1 MTIPRQGEVQRL
13 AADIKRSTPQKP
25 ITHLLETSERV
36 LKRITDGIYRQ
47 PSSALRELISNAY
60 DADATTVVIET
71 DRPRFGSIIVRD
83 NGNGFTEEALAS
95 LICNIGG
102 SPKRTA
108 DGSEMG
114 ITSKEDPDLSP
125 GGRRLI
131 GKIGIGLFAVSQLTK
146 EFQIVTKTKGSRY
159 RTTAHVKLGTHSE
172 EELKQSKDVRFETGH
187 AKVWQ
192 KPAEDED
199 SHGTEVILINLLPK
213 TRDDLASEDRW
224 IQSHDDSYLLDEG
237 DRPLAPPK
245 YHIGCVVRRNR
256 ARIREQP
263 NLPWDDTDDSR
274 TKFEKLVQAIRD
286 EAGVS
291 SQNPKL
297 VDLLD
302 NYLRMLWTLGLQ
314 IPVAY
319 LGEHPFAICGSDNVG
334 TYRIGNKPGN
344 SASKIELGPQQTL
357 SDELGLEAMRLQK
370 EAGVFDVF
378 IDGIQ
383 ILRPLAF
390 RNTHIVKHTIDT
402 SLIFIGKDRPDF
414 SQIPDKIRGGSLD
427 FEAYLF
433 WQPKVVPVEHRGV
446 LVRINNA
453 NGTLFDE
460 TFMKY
465 PISEQTRK
473 NQITAEIFVNEGMDA
488 ALNIDRESFNYAHPH
503 YQYLSKWLH
512 NAFKQFATAHKK
524 IGKDV
529 RDKRLATETATKF
542 RGLQMLVAERIAEAA
557 PEADEPLPAVEI
569 SRIPVTDVRTQR
581 KEGKLVYGAEKVLP
595 PPPRS
600 RITKKF
606 AADTS
611 LLERKVEAIAQIL
624 VAYGLFDDISY
635 ETQESLLKAI
645 ADVLR
650 FEG

>member
-1 MTIPRQGEVQRL
+1 MTIARQEEVQKL
-13 AADIKRSTPQKP
+13 AAEIKESTFQKP
-25 ITHLLETSERV
+25 ITHTLETSERV

-71 DRPRFGSIIVRD
+71 DRPRFESIIVRD

-159 RTTAHVKLGTHSE
+159 RTTAHVKLGIHSE
-172 EELKQSKDVRFETGH
+172 EELKQGKDLRFETGH
-187 AKVWQ
+187 ARVWR

-245 YHIGCVVRRNR
+245 YHIGCVVRSNR

-263 NLPWDDTDDSR
+263 NLPWEDTDNSR

-286 EAGVS
+286 ETGVS

-319 LGEHPFAICGSDNVG
+319 LGEHPFAISGNDNVG
-334 TYRIGNKPGN
+334 TYKLGNTPES
-344 SASKIELGPQQTL
+344 SASRISLGPNETL
-357 SDELGLEAMRLQK
+357 SDKLGLNAMQLQK
-370 EAGVFDVF
+370 EAVH
-378 IDGIQ
+378 
-383 ILRPLAF
+383 LMY
-390 RNTHIVKHTIDT
+390 
-402 SLIFIGKDRPDF
+402 SLMGYKSCAACLQGYSYCQAHNWHFAH
-414 SQIPDKIRGGSLD
+414 LH
-427 FEAYLF
+427 
-433 WQPKVVPVEHRGV
+433 WQR
-446 LVRINNA
+446 
-453 NGTLFDE
+453 
-460 TFMKY
+460 
-465 PISEQTRK
+465 QT
-473 NQITAEIFVNEGMDA
+473 
-488 ALNIDRESFNYAHPH
+488 
-503 YQYLSKWLH
+503 
-512 NAFKQFATAHKK
+512 
-524 IGKDV
+524 
-529 RDKRLATETATKF
+529 
-542 RGLQMLVAERIAEAA
+542 
-557 PEADEPLPAVEI
+557 
-569 SRIPVTDVRTQR
+569 
-581 KEGKLVYGAEKVLP
+581 
-595 PPPRS
+595 
-600 RITKKF
+600 
-606 AADTS
+606 
-611 LLERKVEAIAQIL
+611 
-624 VAYGLFDDISY
+624 
-635 ETQESLLKAI
+635 
-645 ADVLR
+645 
-650 FEG
+650 

>member
-1 MTIPRQGEVQRL
+1 MTTLRQEEVHRL
-13 AADIKRSTPQKP
+13 AAQIKESTLQKP
-25 ITHLLETSERV
+25 ATHALETSERV

-60 DADATTVVIET
+60 DADATTVIIET
-71 DRPRFGSIIVRD
+71 DRPRFESIIIRD
-83 NGNGFTEEALAS
+83 NGNGLTEEALAS
-95 LICNIGG
+95 LVCSIGG

-108 DGSEMG
+108 DGSDMG
-114 ITSKEDPDLSP
+114 VTSKEDPALSP

-172 EELKQSKDVRFETGH
+172 ERLKQSKGARFETGH
-187 AKVWQ
+187 ARIWQ
-192 KPAEDED
+192 KRAEDEE
-199 SHGTEVILINLLPK
+199 SHGTEVILLNLLPK
-213 TRDDLASEDRW
+213 TRDDLASADRW
-224 IQSHDDSYLLDEG
+224 IQSHDDSYLLDE
-237 DRPLAPPK
+237 DDSPLAPPK
-245 YHIGCVVRRNR
+245 YHIGCVVRSDR
-256 ARIREQP
+256 ARIRQDP
-263 NLPWDDTDDSR
+263 HLPWEDTDDSR
-274 TKFEKLVQAIRD
+274 AKFDKLVRAIHD
-286 EAGVS
+286 ETGVS

-319 LGEHPFAICGSDNVG
+319 LGEHPFALSGSDNIG
-334 TYRIGNKPGN
+334 IYRIGNKPG
-344 SASKIELGPQQTL
+344 SAASRLVL
-357 SDELGLEAMRLQK
+357 SPRETIADRLDLAAMRFQK
-370 EAGVFDVF
+370 EAGTFDVF

-383 ILRPLAF
+383 ILRPLTF
-390 RNTHIVKHTIDT
+390 RDTHLVASTIGT
-402 SLIFIGKDRPDF
+402 SLMFVGKDEPDL
-414 SQIPDKIRGGSLD
+414 SQIPETIRGGSLD

-433 WQPKVVPVEHRGV
+433 WQPKVVPVEHRGA
-446 LVRINNA
+446 LVRISNA

-473 NQITAEIFVNEGMDA
+473 TQITAEIFVNEGMDA

-524 IGKDV
+524 IGKEA
-529 RDKRLATETATKF
+529 RDKRLATETAAKS
-542 RGLQMLVAERIAEAA
+542 RGLQELVAEKIAEAT
-557 PEADEPLPAVEI
+557 PGADEPLPVVEI
-569 SRIPVTDVRTQR
+569 SHIPVTDVRAQR
-581 KEGKLVYGAEKVLP
+581 KQGKLVYGADKVLP
-595 PPPRS
+595 PLSRS
-600 RITKKF
+600 RVTKRF
-606 AADTS
+606 AAGTS
-611 LLERKVEAIAQIL
+611 VLERKVEAIAHIL
-624 VAYGLFDDISY
+624 LAYGLFEDLSY
-635 ETQESLLKAI
+635 EKQESLLKAI
-645 ADVLR
+645 ADVIR

>member
-1 MTIPRQGEVQRL
+1 MTLPREEKVQKL
-13 AADIKRSTPQKP
+13 AAEIRESTSEKP
-25 ITHLLETSERV
+25 FTHVLETSERV

-71 DRPRFGSIIVRD
+71 DRPRFEKIIVRD

-159 RTTAHVKLGTHSE
+159 RTIAHVILGAHSE
-172 EELKQSKDVRFETGH
+172 EKLKQKKGVEFETGR
-187 AKVWQ
+187 AKIWR
-192 KPAEDED
+192 KAAEDEN
-199 SHGTEVILINLLPK
+199 SHGTEIILMKLLPK

-224 IQSHDDSYLLDEG
+224 IQSHDDSYLLDE
-237 DRPLAPPK
+237 DDKPLAPPK
-245 YHIGCVVRRNR
+245 YHIGCVVRSDR
-256 ARIREQP
+256 AKIRQQP
-263 NLPWDDTDDSR
+263 NLPWEDTDDPR

-286 EAGVS
+286 ETGVS

-302 NYLRMLWTLGLQ
+302 NYLRTLWTLGLQ

-319 LGEHPFAICGSDNVG
+319 LEEHPFAISGSDSVRA
-334 TYRIGNKPGN
+334 YKLGNKPGS
-344 SASKIELGPQQTL
+344 SASKIELGPQETL
-357 SDELGLEAMRLQK
+357 SDKLGLQAMRLQK
-370 EAGVFDVF
+370 EAGVFGVF

-383 ILRPLAF
+383 ILRPLTF
-390 RNTHIVKHTIDT
+390 RNAHIVKHTIGT
-402 SLIFIGKDRPDF
+402 SLIFVGKDRPDL

-512 NAFKQFATAHKK
+512 NAFKEFATAHKK
-524 IGKDV
+524 IGKEI
-529 RDKRLATETATKF
+529 RDKRLITETAAKSS
-542 RGLQMLVAERIAEAA
+542 GLQKLVAKRIAEAV
-557 PEADEPLPAVEI
+557 PKADEPPPVVKI
-569 SRIPVTDVRTQR
+569 SRIPLADIRTRR
-581 KEGKLVYGAEKVLP
+581 KEGELVYDAGKVLP
-595 PPPRS
+595 PPPRP
-600 RITKKF
+600 RITRRF
-606 AADTS
+606 VAGTS

-624 VAYGLFDDISY
+624 VAYGLFDDIPY
-635 ETQESLLKAI
+635 EKQESVLKAI
-645 ADVLR
+645 ADVVG